1 MMTEQAREDLTERCK
16 RARADIA
23 SLLDWMECE
32 LEKDEADEPT
42 WATLGSLDHV
52 RDDLKNVLAFFS
64 GVETAEIERS
74 LDELHA

>member
-1 MMTEQAREDLTERCK
+1 MTTEQARDDLTERCK

-32 LEKDEADEPT
+32 LEKDEAGEPT
-42 WATLGSLDHV
+42 WGTLGSLDHV
-52 RDDLKNVLAFFS
+52 RDDLKNVLAMFS
-64 GVETAEIERS
+64 GVEVPEIERS